1 MQPRSSVIQPEGE
14 AEFVVSSNAE
24 SAGVEL
30 WAKTRHENNRRLAE
44 GKRKQILIGLDFWIS
59 SARKKKKNIPG
70 VGWLLLLPDV
80 CLFCDFLSSSLGRS
94 LTTS

>member
-59 SARKKKKNIPG
+59 SARKKNIPR
-70 VGWLLLLPDV
+70 VGWLLLLLPDV